1 MLVPPQCREVF
12 QPIVVEECVT
22 VVGGYLK
29 QPLAVITH
37 KHCDRLFVMLEHCD
51 WVCKLVTG
59 KGRGRTPLKD
69 VYTLR
74 NLRELAQRHLADV
87 FSASALAEDPLLA
100 VDGAMSSSSAQ
111 CVGYKRQRMLHP
123 WLQPSLLV
131 LPAADVAPSGYP
143 AFSRQELHVLVW
155 LRKHTHPAVCVLR
168 EHLPLVLD
176 FLRHEI
182 ES

>member
-1 MLVPPQCREVF
+1 MIGFCK
-12 QPIVVEECVT
+12 PI
-22 VVGGYLK
+22 
-29 QPLAVITH
+29 
-37 KHCDRLFVMLEHCD
+37 
-51 WVCKLVTG
+51 TG

-87 FSASALAEDPLLA
+87 FSASALAEDPLIA
-100 VDGAMSSSSAQ
+100 VDGAISSSSAQ
-111 CVGYKRQRMLHP
+111 CGGYKIQRMLHP
-123 WLQPSLLV
+123 WLEPSMLV

-143 AFSRQELHVLVW
+143 AFSPRVACYCVAAE
-155 LRKHTHPAVCVLR
+155 THASGSVCLAWASALGIR
-168 EHLPLVLD
+168 

>member
-1 MLVPPQCREVF
+1 M
-12 QPIVVEECVT
+12 
-22 VVGGYLK
+22 GGYLK
-29 QPLAVITH
+29 QLVAVITH

-51 WVCKLVTG
+51 WVCKLITG

-131 LPAADVAPSGYP
+131 LPAADVAPSGILP
-143 AFSRQELHVLVW
+143 SLAKTCMFLW
-155 LRKHTHPAVCVLR
+155 LRKHNHPAECVLR
-168 EHLPLVLD
+168 EHLPLVLY
-176 FLRHEI
+176 FLRNEI
-182 ES
+182 DS